1 MGLAAT
7 HRFNDPLSG
16 EGQHLVL
23 QLSEEEAFAGP
34 PLGVQPDRDGH
45 RQRRLRQDVGERAA
59 VEVVPEDVLTVLIG
73 VQPDQKLKDVSSLGR
88 V

>member
-34 PLGVQPDRDGH
+34 PLGIQPDRDGH
-45 RQRRLRQDVGERAA
+45 RQRRLRQDQLQ
-59 VEVVPEDVLTVLIG
+59 VE
-73 VQPDQKLKDVSSLGR
+73 QSSWHQKYQSP
-88 V
+88 